1 MDRQDELA
9 VVKRR
14 LVALH
19 ARAEGCARFEKRY
32 ALQEEHMVVTWR
44 GGKGVWGMWEKKSCV
59 LSYTLFLPDRT
70 PRSTL

>member
-1 MDRQDELA
+1 MDRQNELA

-44 GGKGVWGMWEKKSCV
+44 GGKGVWHVGEKRAVSPF
-59 LSYTLFLPDRT
+59 FLPDRT
-70 PRSTL
+70 TQSTL